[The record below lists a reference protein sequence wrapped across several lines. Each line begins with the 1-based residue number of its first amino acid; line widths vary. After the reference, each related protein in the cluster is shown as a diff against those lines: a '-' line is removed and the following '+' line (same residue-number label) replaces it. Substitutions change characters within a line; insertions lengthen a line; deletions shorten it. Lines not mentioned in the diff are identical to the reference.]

1 MGVLSS
7 YLLKSGVRVVAGV
20 VASQPTVKKALD
32 DLKPKPGE
40 NATPSKKALGGFI
53 SKTQKWLDE

>member
-1 MGVLSS
+1 MGVFSS
-7 YLLKSGVRVVAGV
+7 YLLKSGVRVVGGV
-20 VASQPTVKKALD
+20 IASQPTVKKALD

-40 NATPSKKALGGFI
+40 NATQSKKALGGFI

>member
-7 YLLKSGVRVVAGV
+7 YLLKSGARVVGGV
-20 VASQPTVKKALD
+20 IASQPTVKKALD

-40 NATPSKKALGGFI
+40 SATQSKKALGGFI

>member
-1 MGVLSS
+1 MGIFSS

-40 NATPSKKALGGFI
+40 SATQSKKALGGFI

>member
-40 NATPSKKALGGFI
+40 NATQSKKALGGFI